1 MFTPQQTV
9 LRSALEY
16 RAYNLDVYGIDLP
29 MRKPWTSRPS
39 VIDAVLSLF
48 DLSTEVLE
56 TSLGSSI
63 RATDREPGSQL
74 PTLAAILF
82 ESIKERLDEL
92 SKLLFMDLLLFAP
105 LIIFSSSAGMDAQ
118 HDMEELQQ
126 RFNTLRPEIL
136 ETLSKSSFNLR
147 RISVYNLFQGD
158 TAMKNL
164 HTAWQNAIKISTLL
178 LLCVIEIRSI
188 LRVKIHTLREYNPT
202 FNDSKTILQQPSSSG
217 ISNMVSDNF

>member
-1 MFTPQQTV
+1 VFTSQQTV

-39 VIDAVLSLF
+39 VIDAILSLF
-48 DLSTEVLE
+48 DLSTEVL
-56 TSLGSSI
+56 TSVGSSI

-74 PTLAAILF
+74 PALAAILF

-92 SKLLFMDLLLFAP
+92 SKLLFMELLLFTS
-105 LIIFSSSAGMDAQ
+105 LIIVIFSAGMDVQ

-126 RFNTLRPEIL
+126 RFNILRPEVL
-136 ETLSKSSFNLR
+136 ETLSESSFNLC
-147 RISVYNLFQGD
+147 RINVYNFFQGD

-164 HTAWQNAIKISTLL
+164 RTVWQNVIKISTLL
-178 LLCVIEIRSI
+178 LLYVIEIRSI
-188 LRVKIHTLREYNPT
+188 PRVKIHTLREYNPT
-202 FNDSKTILQQPSSSG
+202 SNDSKTIIRQPSSSG
-217 ISNMVSDNF
+217 ISNMVSDTLC

>member
-9 LRSALEY
+9 LRPALEY

-74 PTLAAILF
+74 PDLAAILF

-92 SKLLFMDLLLFAP
+92 SKLLFMDLLLFTS
-105 LIIFSSSAGMDAQ
+105 LIIVIFQCRNGCSA
-118 HDMEELQQ
+118 
-126 RFNTLRPEIL
+126 
-136 ETLSKSSFNLR
+136 
-147 RISVYNLFQGD
+147 
-158 TAMKNL
+158 
-164 HTAWQNAIKISTLL
+164 
-178 LLCVIEIRSI
+178 
-188 LRVKIHTLREYNPT
+188 
-202 FNDSKTILQQPSSSG
+202 
-217 ISNMVSDNF
+217 

>member
-1 MFTPQQTV
+1 MEDIGDGPHEDVMRAFFRYHVADIAKLLKKVLDVVHASKAASSTFPPILSEANRVVLVSSLLAPSGNVFTLQQTV

-48 DLSTEVLE
+48 DLSTKVLE

-74 PTLAAILF
+74 PTLAAIMF

-92 SKLLFMDLLLFAP
+92 SKLFTDLPLFTS
-105 LIIFSSSAGMDAQ
+105 LIIVIFSAGMDVQ

-136 ETLSKSSFNLR
+136 ETLSKS
-147 RISVYNLFQGD
+147 
-158 TAMKNL
+158 
-164 HTAWQNAIKISTLL
+164 TL
-178 LLCVIEIRSI
+178 
-188 LRVKIHTLREYNPT
+188 
-202 FNDSKTILQQPSSSG
+202 
-217 ISNMVSDNF
+217 

>member
-1 MFTPQQTV
+1 
-9 LRSALEY
+9 
-16 RAYNLDVYGIDLP
+16 

-56 TSLGSSI
+56 TSVGSSI

-92 SKLLFMDLLLFAP
+92 STLLYGFTSFYFTDQLF
-105 LIIFSSSAGMDAQ
+105 FSAGMDVQ

-126 RFNTLRPEIL
+126 RFNVLRPEIL
-136 ETLSKSSFNLR
+136 ETLSKSSFYLR
-147 RISVYNLFQGD
+147 LFNVYNFFQGD
-158 TAMKNL
+158 MAMKNL
-164 HTAWQNAIKISTLL
+164 HTVWQNVIKISTLL
-178 LLCVIEIRSI
+178 LLYVIEIRSI
-188 LRVKIHTLREYNPT
+188 LRVKIHTLRVYNPT
-202 FNDSKTILQQPSSSG
+202 SNDLKTILRRPSSSG
-217 ISNMVSDNF
+217 ISNMVSDTLC